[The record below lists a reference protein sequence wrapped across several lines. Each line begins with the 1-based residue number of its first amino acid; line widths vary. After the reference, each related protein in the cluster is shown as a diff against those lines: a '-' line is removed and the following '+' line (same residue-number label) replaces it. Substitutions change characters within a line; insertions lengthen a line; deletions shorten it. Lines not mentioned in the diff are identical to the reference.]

1 MDLFKTCCAMFVITG
16 ILLVGMYWHS
26 IYQATTQ
33 VYACSEVTE
42 KDPIDVQRLCK
53 QANKRR

>member
-1 MDLFKTCCAMFVITG
+1 MDLFKTCCGMFLIAGVLMI
-16 ILLVGMYWHS
+16 GMYWYS
-26 IYQATTQ
+26 IYQTVTQ

-53 QANKRR
+53 QANKWR

>member
-1 MDLFKTCCAMFVITG
+1 MDLFKTCCAMFLITG
-16 ILLVGMYWHS
+16 IFMIGMYWYS

-33 VYACSEVTE
+33 DYACSEVTE

-53 QANKRR
+53 QAKKWR